1 MALAETTLVAPAHIT
16 LGTDGKARIEGTRIK
31 VVFLVRCKAQGLTA
45 EEIQELHPQLSLAQI
60 YAAFSYYYDH
70 QQAFDE
76 LIAEQ
81 YRIEDEARRNA
92 VNQVTRR
99 ELQERWD
106 KLHAE
111 GKLPARDAIIP

>member
-1 MALAETTLVAPAHIT
+1 MT
-16 LGTDGKARIEGTRIK
+16 
-31 VVFLVRCKAQGLTA
+31 
-45 EEIQELHPQLSLAQI
+45 
-60 YAAFSYYYDH
+60 
-70 QQAFDE
+70 
-76 LIAEQ
+76 EQ
-81 YRIEDEARRNA
+81 DRIEDEARRNA